1 MPPTPQT
8 PFEGFE
14 NDTGSTQEKKRN
26 ERKRTTSSKK
36 DRERSS
42 TPDLREVTIFF
53 YLGKWIFDPLR

>member
-1 MPPTPQT
+1 MPPTAQT

-14 NDTGSTQEKKRN
+14 NDVGSNGEKKRN

-42 TPDLREVTIFF
+42 TPDFREV
-53 YLGKWIFDPLR
+53 GS

>member
-8 PFEGFE
+8 PFEGFDNE
-14 NDTGSTQEKKRN
+14 TGLNGEKKRH

-42 TPDLREVTIFF
+42 TPDLREVSVDVFTLN
-53 YLGKWIFDPLR
+53 YKL